1 MGGLATSWNNIDAGD
16 IISFQYKG
24 KKSSKKRLHTI
35 LVLNPRYEGK
45 VDGKRTHHVIGL
57 KLAEQRIRTIKEASK
72 VVKQLLA
79 GVGQLQV
86 VDDERD
92 IYRVEIATKDQFW
105 KGAKYIVYKRVR
117 YLLRKEPIYRTYD
130 WYEAKNSAVQLAPLP
145 LPPHIK
151 KQIKEQLLVETKG
164 AQEAESE

>member
-1 MGGLATSWNNIDAGD
+1 M
-16 IISFQYKG
+16 
-24 KKSSKKRLHTI
+24 
-35 LVLNPRYEGK
+35 
-45 VDGKRTHHVIGL
+45 
-57 KLAEQRIRTIKEASK
+57 
-72 VVKQLLA
+72 
-79 GVGQLQV
+79 
-86 VDDERD
+86 DDERD

-130 WYEAKNSAVQLAPLP
+130 WYEAKKSAVQLAPLP